1 MKLSRRKMI
10 RILAGVPLLGGLGIL
25 GAGGCASTGQ
35 LSRNLEKRDLF
46 EELGIEP
53 IINGRGTLTYLS
65 GSLMQPEVVETI
77 SATSTRYA
85 NLNEVQDKVG
95 SRIAELLNCEAAM
108 VTSGAAGALTLGTAA
123 AITGTDEELI
133 RNLPD
138 IPGPRRE
145 VIIQKNHRYG
155 YDHAVRNTGIKMV
168 EVENAREMVQAIND
182 RTVMGLFFNAAAQF
196 GGFEHNIG
204 HEEFVAI
211 CKRHGIPSFIDA
223 AADVPP
229 ASNLFL
235 YTEMGFDLITF
246 SGGKAIR
253 GPQSAGLLYGR
264 KDLIEAAKLNHSP
277 HSNTLGRGL
286 KVNKEEMFGMLVAL
300 ELYLEKDHDAE
311 WNQWLDWNEQIA
323 ENAKTVP
330 TVHSEIHV
338 NDGPANHFPDL
349 RLSWDQ
355 TQVKITPDEAA
366 DALSKGTP
374 PILVSS
380 RGDSLS
386 ITVSMMKPEQVN
398 IVARRVKNV
407 LEEAV

>member
-1 MKLSRRKMI
+1 MLSRRKMLK
-10 RILAGVPLLGGLGIL
+10 ILAGVPILGGLGMV
-25 GAGGCASTGQ
+25 GVSGCATANVINSSG
-35 LSRNLEKRDLF
+35 KRDLF
-46 EELGIEP
+46 NELDIQP

-65 GSLMQPEVVETI
+65 GSLMKPEVVEAI

-85 NLNEVQDKVG
+85 SLYEVQDKVG
-95 SRIAELLNCEAAM
+95 EQIAKLLNCEAAM

-133 RNLPD
+133 RGLPD

-168 EVENAREMVQAIND
+168 EVEDAREMEQAIND

-204 HEEFVAI
+204 HEEFIAI
-211 CKRHGIPSFIDA
+211 CKKHNIPSFIDA

-229 ASNLFL
+229 VENLFK
-235 YTEMGFDLITF
+235 YQDMGYDLVTF

-264 KDLIEAAKLNHSP
+264 KDLIEAAKLNHVP
-277 HSNTLGRGL
+277 HSNSIGRGL

-300 ELYLEKDHDAE
+300 ELYLENDHDEE
-311 WNQWLDWNEQIA
+311 WNKWLDWNEQIA
-323 ENAKTVP
+323 ASAKTVS
-330 TVHSEIHV
+330 TVQSEIHI

-349 RLSWDQ
+349 RLHWDQ
-355 TQVKITPDEAA
+355 SQVKITPEEVEEE
-366 DALSKGTP
+366 LSKGEP
-374 PILVSS
+374 PILVSG
-380 RGDSLS
+380 RGDVLG
-386 ITVSMMKPEQVN
+386 ITVAMMEPEHVD
-398 IVARRVKNV
+398 IVARRVKEV
-407 LEEAV
+407 LENAV